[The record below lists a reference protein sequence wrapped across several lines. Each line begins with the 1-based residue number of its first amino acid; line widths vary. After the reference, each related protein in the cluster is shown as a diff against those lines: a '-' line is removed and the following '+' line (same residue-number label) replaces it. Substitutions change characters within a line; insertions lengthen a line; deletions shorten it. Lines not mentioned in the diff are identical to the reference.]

1 MKINKILNFFSI
13 NIEFGRYIN
22 HVKDNSLII
31 FPILQNTLC
40 CGISAIVAFKK
51 AQQNKADIKSIENL
65 ISLIKKKSLYFC
77 INDHHNLE
85 INLLKKEQLASK
97 LLRKTNILKTQSP
110 FLEIFTKKKKQENL
124 NQIISSLK
132 NIIKNEKQ
140 ELKKNKAGLKPLEIE
155 RILQQIEKLYD
166 VYWCMKKEIIENIHK
181 MKKLNTRHKTLE
193 NIEKNKFLKKIN
205 SVLNSLDRLEV
216 RGRDSAGISIL
227 CVFKKN
233 MFEKIKQNLINH
245 GLEYQLKKRTNQIV
259 LVNNSITINDFSTE
273 ENEDFISI
281 SIVYK
286 IAAEIGALGDNV
298 SFLRN
303 QIKNDGIFQIITE
316 FIPVSSTV
324 LAHTRWASVGDIT
337 EANCH
342 PLDNKSSDKYIE
354 KNKIIHAC
362 LNGDI
367 DNYLE
372 LKNEYEERYDKINKK
387 ISTDTKIIP
396 LHIEHYLKQGFFIEE
411 AFRLAVN
418 DFTGSHAITM
428 HTDLAPGKLFLAQ
441 KGSGQALYVG
451 ISPDNYIVASEL
463 YGLVEE
469 TQNFIKLDGE
479 EKGQII
485 ILDPSEK
492 ELSKIKS
499 VSYDNIRIQ
508 IDKDNI
514 QTCEITSKDIDRQ
527 NYPHFFLKEIFESPG
542 SLEKTLE
549 NKFKISSD
557 IDQHEIFT
565 LNRLTIPEIL
575 EQKLKN
581 KTIKRICFIGQG
593 TAGVAAKGCA
603 DILKFYL
610 VDTHINVDAK
620 KSSELSGF
628 FIRGKQ
634 HEKKTMENDLII
646 AISQSGTTTDTNK
659 TIDMVKKKGAIT
671 ISIVN
676 KRDSDLTFKTDGV
689 LYTSNG
695 RDVEM
700 SVASTKAFY
709 SQIGAGAILGL
720 YIACITKSRTLKF
733 IKEEINELLSLPAKM
748 KKVLEIKKQIK
759 TCAQKLAMTK
769 NYWAIVGSGF
779 NKTSADEIRIKLS
792 ELCYKTI
799 SSDFVEDKKH
809 IDLSSEP
816 LIIICAAGTRETVL
830 RDIIKEAAIFNAHK
844 AIPIIITDIGEH
856 RFDIYTEN
864 VFKVPRTKEHL
875 APILNTL
882 VGHLWGYYAAL
893 TINKSSEFMYS
904 AKTKIQ
910 DLLDKYTTRGLNTYE
925 ITQKKKFREK
935 IAQFYNEFSKK
946 RRKKKF
952 PADIGLNNISN
963 LTLAL
968 KYLSARLPI
977 SDFEI
982 DFGKEHTPDN
992 MLNAFFENINESI
1005 NKMARPIDAIK
1016 HQAKTVTVGTSRTSE
1031 KFTGIIFDELF
1042 LHNIKISQLT
1052 NNNVLV
1058 IKNLQQV
1065 ISKILGG
1072 FFYKISGLT
1081 LLGEQTSKTKI
1092 KVIKKT
1098 GAARSQISRTE
1109 KNFHLKGTKSIVV
1122 REGNVY
1128 IGKNRKNEKNILV
1141 IPILSAFHAE
1151 SNKIKYIFS
1160 LNVAFKASEE
1170 ISLLTK
1176 IKALGG
1182 KYTRIKDII
1191 LETSDIKWDDKF
1203 LNFIAIKDLFG
1214 YSAENIA
1221 DDIIK
1226 KMMP

>member
-1 MKINKILNFFSI
+1 M
-13 NIEFGRYIN
+13 E
-22 HVKDNSLII
+22 
-31 FPILQNTLC
+31 
-40 CGISAIVAFKK
+40 
-51 AQQNKADIKSIENL
+51 
-65 ISLIKKKSLYFC
+65 
-77 INDHHNLE
+77 
-85 INLLKKEQLASK
+85 
-97 LLRKTNILKTQSP
+97 
-110 FLEIFTKKKKQENL
+110 
-124 NQIISSLK
+124 
-132 NIIKNEKQ
+132 
-140 ELKKNKAGLKPLEIE
+140 
-155 RILQQIEKLYD
+155 
-166 VYWCMKKEIIENIHK
+166 KEIIENIHK
-181 MKKLNTRHKTLE
+181 IKKLNTRQNSSE

-233 MFEKIKQNLINH
+233 MFKKIKQTLVQH
-245 GLEYQLKKRTNQIV
+245 GLKHQLKKRTNQIV
-259 LVNNSITINDFSTE
+259 LVNNSITINDFSTQK
-273 ENEDFISI
+273 NKDFTTI

-286 IAAEIGALGDNV
+286 FAAEIGALGDNV

-303 QIKNDGIFQIITE
+303 QIKNDQIFQIITE
-316 FIPVSSTV
+316 FIPVFSTII
-324 LAHTRWASVGDIT
+324 AHTRWASVGDIT

-342 PLDNKSSDKYIE
+342 PIDNKSRDKHIE
-354 KNKIIHAC
+354 PNKIIHAC

-372 LKNEYEERYDKINKK
+372 LKNEYEERYDKISKN
-387 ISTDTKIIP
+387 ITTDTKIIP
-396 LHIEHYLKQGFFIEE
+396 LQIEHHLKQGFSIEE

-441 KGSGQALYVG
+441 KGSGQALYIG
-451 ISPDNYIVASEL
+451 IAPDNYIVASEL

-479 EKGQII
+479 KKGQII
-485 ILDPSEK
+485 IIDPSEK

-499 VSYDNIRIQ
+499 ISYDNISIK

-527 NYPHFFLKEIFESPG
+527 NYPHFFLKEIFESP
-542 SLEKTLE
+542 SSIEKTLE
-549 NKFKISSD
+549 NKLKISSD
-557 IDQHEIFT
+557 INHHPTLIF
-565 LNRLTIPEIL
+565 NRLIIPEIL
-575 EQKLKN
+575 EQKLK
-581 KTIKRICFIGQG
+581 KKLIKRICFIGQG
-593 TAGVAAKGCA
+593 TAGVAAQGCA
-603 DILKFYL
+603 NILKFYL
-610 VDTHINVDAK
+610 ADTDINVDAK

-628 FIRGKQ
+628 FIRGEQYETKS
-634 HEKKTMENDLII
+634 MENDLIV

-659 TIDMVKKKGAIT
+659 AIDMVKKKGAIT

-676 KRDSDLTFKTDGV
+676 KRDSDLTFKTNGV
-689 LYTSNG
+689 LYTSDG
-695 RDVEM
+695 RDIEM

-709 SQIGAGAILGL
+709 SQIVAGSILGL
-720 YIACITKSRTLKF
+720 YIAHITKSRTLQF
-733 IKEEINELLSLPAKM
+733 IKEETNELLSLSGKM
-748 KKVLEIKKQIK
+748 EKVLEIKEQIK
-759 TCAQKLAMTK
+759 LCAQQLAMTK

-779 NKTSADEIRIKLS
+779 NKASADEIRIKLS

-816 LIIICAAGTRETVL
+816 LIIICTAGTRETVL
-830 RDIIKEAAIFNAHK
+830 GDIIKEVAIFNAHK
-844 AIPIIITDIGEH
+844 ATPIIITDIDEN
-856 RFDIYTEN
+856 RFDIYTKN

-904 AKTKIQ
+904 AKIKIQ
-910 DLLDKYTTRGLNTYE
+910 DILDKYTARGLNTYE
-925 ITQKKKFREK
+925 ITLEKKFKEE

-946 RRKKKF
+946 RREKKF

-963 LTLAL
+963 LTLSL

-992 MLNAFFENINESI
+992 MLNVFFENINQSI

-1016 HQAKTVTVGTSRTSE
+1016 HQAKTVTVGTSRTIE
-1031 KFTGIIFDELF
+1031 KFKGIIFNNLF
-1042 LHNIKISQLT
+1042 SHNIKISQLT

-1065 ISKILGG
+1065 ISKIIGG
-1072 FFYKISGLT
+1072 FFYEISGLT

-1092 KVIKKT
+1092 KVIKKI
-1098 GAARSQISRTE
+1098 GAARAEISRTE
-1109 KNFHLKGTKSIVV
+1109 KKFDLEGTKSIVV

-1128 IGKNRKNEKNILV
+1128 IGKSRKDGKNILI
-1141 IPILSAFHAE
+1141 IPILSSSHSD

-1160 LNVAFKASEE
+1160 LNVDFKFPKE

-1182 KYTRIKDII
+1182 KYIRIKDII

-1203 LNFIAIKDLFG
+1203 LNFIEIKDLFG

-1226 KMMP
+1226 QLLCTKSN